1 MAAAGGGAAG
11 FPPASR
17 VLGGGGA
24 RPADGAVQITEIAAE
39 PGTPTAEHGGGGGGS
54 GACRQGTK
62 PAESP

>member
-1 MAAAGGGAAG
+1 MAAAGGGASG

-39 PGTPTAEHGGGGGGS
+39 PGTPAAEHGAGGS
-54 GACRQGTK
+54 SGARRQGTK
-62 PAESP
+62 PAGSP